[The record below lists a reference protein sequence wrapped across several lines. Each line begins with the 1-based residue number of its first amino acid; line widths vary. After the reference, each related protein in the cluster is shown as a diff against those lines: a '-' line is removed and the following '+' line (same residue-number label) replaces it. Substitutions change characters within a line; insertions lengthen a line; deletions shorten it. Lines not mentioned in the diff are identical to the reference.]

1 MTEVSTSF
9 SVITLNEK
17 NGLGISVENAEC
29 GRSDLKK
36 KKHNTNVYYLKE
48 TQVRSKDTN
57 TLTGQE
63 STI

>member
-36 KKHNTNVYYLKE
+36 KHNTNVCYLKE